1 MAIALPEGSR
11 GRALALGVTA
21 VALAVVWLAVVLP
34 LLDAYSDR
42 ADQLQR
48 HGALA
53 ARMTDVAA
61 SLPQLQRESKALSA
75 DPTPTNATLE
85 GATDSLAGAALQGL
99 VEGMTTSAGGR
110 LSSTEAL
117 PAEQVG
123 AYRRVALRVTLD
135 GSWPVLIHT
144 LQAIE
149 RAVPRMFVDD
159 LQIHAQ
165 PANAKLTEPPLDVSF
180 TVLAFRAA
188 VPEAKPVAAAP
199 SAGGQ
204 P

>member
-1 MAIALPEGSR
+1 MALALPEGSR
-11 GRALALGVTA
+11 GRSLALGITA
-21 VALAVVWLAVVLP
+21 IVLAAAWLAVVQP
-34 LLDAYSDR
+34 LLDAYADR
-42 ADQLQR
+42 ADQLER

-53 ARMTDVAA
+53 ARMADVAA
-61 SLPQLQRESKALSA
+61 SLPQLQREAKALSA
-75 DPTPTNATLE
+75 DPTPANATLV
-85 GATDSLAGAALQGL
+85 GASDALAGAALQGI

-135 GSWPVLIHT
+135 GTWPVLIHT
-144 LQAIE
+144 LQSIE
-149 RAVPRMFVDD
+149 RAVPRMFIDD

-165 PANAKLTEPPLDVSF
+165 PANAKVNEPPLDISF

-188 VPEAKPVAAAP
+188 APEPKPGAAVAP
-199 SAGGQ
+199 AGG
-204 P
+204 PP